1 MKQKKEKMDYN
12 ILIYF
17 NILLISGLVLGL
29 YLSKYI
35 NINDTN
41 GLNSYLSVMMDGLN
55 PNNYFVSQFMIGTIT
70 ILLVT
75 LLGTSICGFPLISFF
90 IFSKGMQIGFSCI
103 LFLLTYSYKGI
114 LGIIIVFIPEILIDI
129 IALYIASQASLYL
142 SLSMIHSVTT
152 TTIMPLK
159 NKINIMLNVIL
170 VSILLIFVS
179 SYFKSTIGIELIK
192 IFKNL

>member
-1 MKQKKEKMDYN
+1 MKYNKYKTDYN
-12 ILIYF
+12 AMIYF
-17 NILLISGLVLGL
+17 NILLISGILLGL

-35 NINDTN
+35 NMNDTN
-41 GLNSYLSVMMDGLN
+41 GLNSYLSVMMDGIN

-75 LLGTSICGFPLISFF
+75 LLGTSICGFPLISFL
-90 IFSKGMQIGFSCI
+90 IFSKGIQIGFSCI

-114 LGIIIVFIPEILIDI
+114 LGILIVFIPEIIIDI
-129 IALYIASQASLYL
+129 IAFYIATQASLYL
-142 SLSMIHSVTT
+142 SLNMIHAITT
-152 TTIMPLK
+152 TSIIPLK
-159 NKINIMLNVIL
+159 NKVNIMLNVII
-170 VSILLIFVS
+170 VSIILTFVS